1 MSLSSQKLYGSVL
14 LSPHAKE
21 YGFEFSSPTCYNE
34 KSLKFP
40 PSQFWVKRADWWLQQ
55 LITKLWFIVLTAEV
69 HEYKLT
75 KNLRSMDEMAHTM
88 E

>member
-40 PSQFWVKRADWWLQQ
+40 PF
-55 LITKLWFIVLTAEV
+55 TVLGETCRLMTSTTHNKALV
-69 HEYKLT
+69 HCFDCW
-75 KNLRSMDEMAHTM
+75 SAWI
-88 E
+88 